1 MRLQLISSGS
11 KMCTD
16 EPHPRPQGGRSC
28 LSLRHERAIQM
39 RFKLCS
45 PKRRQ
50 LVSSAVA
57 VVQLNISNPSAVRAP
72 ADWSGVKRARTRDEQ
87 LHERNLLFP
96 RRSYFSV
103 DFHLALFPQAIR
115 TLQAP
120 RSAAEDELPNK
131 YRPELVPHEQA

>member
-50 LVSSAVA
+50 LVSSAAA

-103 DFHLALFPQAIR
+103 DFHLALFPQVIR

-120 RSAAEDELPNK
+120 RLAAEDELPNQWWAAAK
-131 YRPELVPHEQA
+131 

>member
-50 LVSSAVA
+50 LVSSAAA

-72 ADWSGVKRARTRDEQ
+72 ADWSGVKRARTRNEQ

-120 RSAAEDELPNK
+120 RSAAEDELPNQWWAAAK
-131 YRPELVPHEQA
+131 

>member
-50 LVSSAVA
+50 LVSSAAA

-103 DFHLALFPQAIR
+103 DFHLAL
-115 TLQAP
+115 
-120 RSAAEDELPNK
+120 
-131 YRPELVPHEQA
+131 